1 MRILLVTREYP
12 PYPKGGMCQI
22 VEQMVKQHR
31 RFGVNLTIIA
41 NHPGFGTR
49 KEKIDG
55 VQFYRVPSLGSTFLT
70 QLPTFGFYASR
81 LVKKIQH
88 QFDVVYS
95 NYSPLFG
102 RIERPFV
109 AGFHSTRYGETIGC
123 KENGRPFY
131 ALLNRL
137 YIPFDRDLM
146 QKADGVIALCDKMVK
161 EIIATDRRPGKL
173 AIIPTGVDTHL
184 FKPLSPR
191 RFERPE
197 NKIFYVGR
205 LDARKGINV
214 LIRAFKEVRE
224 KVNAR
229 LVIVGEGSER
239 PRLMKLAAA
248 LEVPVDFVGPV
259 AHDRLPAVYNDADL
273 LVSPSLYEGSAIT
286 LVILEAMACGTPT
299 VISDALPECGIPRF
313 ERANVASLA
322 LMLKKILASNRRLEE
337 LSARC
342 LRLSRDYSWD
352 TVLEQTFTY
361 LRTFA

>member
-1 MRILLVTREYP
+1 MRLLLITREYP

-31 RFGVNLTIIA
+31 RFGVEMTVIA

-49 KEKIDG
+49 QEKIDG
-55 VQFYRVPSLGSTFLT
+55 VQFYRVPSLGSAFLT

-81 LVKKIQH
+81 LVKKIHH

-102 RIERPFV
+102 RIERPLV

-123 KENGRPFY
+123 RENGRPFY

-137 YIPFDRDLM
+137 YIPFDRGLM

-161 EIIATDRRPGKL
+161 EIIATNGRPGML
-173 AIIPTGVDTHL
+173 AIIPTGVDTRL

-197 NKIFYVGR
+197 KKIFYVGR

-224 KVNAR
+224 KVNAK

-239 PRLMKLAAA
+239 LRLTKLAAA
-248 LEVPVDFVGPV
+248 LAVPVDFVGPV

-286 LVILEAMACGTPT
+286 LVILEAIACGTPT
-299 VISDALPECGIPRF
+299 LISDALPECGIPRF
-313 ERANVASLA
+313 VRANVGSLA
-322 LMLKKILASNRRLEE
+322 RMLEEFLASNHKLAD
-337 LSARC
+337 LSERC
-342 LRLSRDYSWD
+342 LSLSRDYSWD
-352 TVLEQTFTY
+352 NVVEQTFTY
-361 LRTFA
+361 LRKFI